1 LLASAPAHATVIFTL
16 GNNPQPV
23 EENILLNSGDVGSP
37 IFGLTNQT
45 NLPVSFSS
53 TTDTLLEPL

>member
-1 LLASAPAHATVIFTL
+1 MIFTL
-16 GNNPQPV
+16 GNNPQPG